1 MRKLPLI
8 LLLLSPL
15 AADICVA
22 QTDLLNIVCED
33 CRDPHQYPDDF
44 VNFAFNQLYGP
55 DAWLSYEQADDFF
68 ITNLDNQTAYVD
80 VDFVFLGIGLEGLR
94 LPVWPTFLLQFTL
107 ALPDGTIVMAFRSKF
122 QISLPVPSSDDS
134 EPADAGNSSS
144 SGGGGGGDEGED
156 YDDVEVDVDEW
167 EEPEI
172 DDHVGISWIED
183 PDEDGLFDDADWYE
197 EEEE

>member
-1 MRKLPLI
+1 
-8 LLLLSPL
+8 
-15 AADICVA
+15 
-22 QTDLLNIVCED
+22 
-33 CRDPHQYPDDF
+33 
-44 VNFAFNQLYGP
+44 
-55 DAWLSYEQADDFF
+55 
-68 ITNLDNQTAYVD
+68 
-80 VDFVFLGIGLEGLR
+80 
-94 LPVWPTFLLQFTL
+94 
-107 ALPDGTIVMAFRSKF
+107 MAFRSKF